1 MFRFIGYA
9 LRALA
14 SAGTPP
20 QEKHMITLDS
30 EAALETCLAA
40 SEENP
45 VLILKHSTRCP
56 ISSSALQEVREYVEE
71 RDGEVPAAYINYVV
85 ENRDIS
91 NAIASHLGIRHESP
105 QAFLVSGGAVVWHAS
120 HGGITAQAIA
130 AASGKLGGFN

>member
-45 VLILKHSTRCP
+45 VLLLKHSTRCP
-56 ISSSALQEVREYVEE
+56 ISSGALREVRDFLEE
-71 RDGEVPAAYINYVV
+71 REGDVPVAYINYVV
-85 ENRDIS
+85 EDRAIS
-91 NAIASHLGIRHESP
+91 NAIASRLGIRHESP
-105 QAFLVSGGAVVWHAS
+105 QAFLVSHGSVEWQAS

-130 AASGKLGGFN
+130 AACGN